1 MTKEWKCTGI
11 KVIGRTAVVAEM
23 KLSVLEE
30 GKTIAWKVH
39 SDFYSRNSDWSEA
52 DSLVQQ
58 ICQLVFANEE

>member
-30 GKTIAWKVH
+30 GKTIA
-39 SDFYSRNSDWSEA
+39 
-52 DSLVQQ
+52 
-58 ICQLVFANEE
+58 